1 MNNDISLS
9 NKSQVFYVPQRPKL
23 KPMNLPAT
31 FNKEKNER
39 ARVKVYKKEEKKRKK
54 EKKLEGLKISTR
66 NISDVRSLSQKL
78 RDIEPVKPRTY
89 YKAVGELNSG
99 NMSSM
104 RF

>member
-54 EKKLEGLKISTR
+54 DNK
-66 NISDVRSLSQKL
+66 
-78 RDIEPVKPRTY
+78 
-89 YKAVGELNSG
+89 
-99 NMSSM
+99 
-104 RF
+104 